1 MKYSKQRAEILKTV
15 TENRIHPTADTVY
28 TLMREKMPDISLGTV
43 YRNLN
48 LLAENGDI
56 RKIPVPNGS
65 DRFDSRMNP
74 HEHMIC
80 TECGEVF
87 DIDMDIMSNVKPLA
101 GREHNFT
108 ISSCSLT
115 VYGICAKCAEKN
127 KNY

>member
-101 GREHNFT
+101 DREHNFDV
-108 ISSCSLT
+108 SSCSLT